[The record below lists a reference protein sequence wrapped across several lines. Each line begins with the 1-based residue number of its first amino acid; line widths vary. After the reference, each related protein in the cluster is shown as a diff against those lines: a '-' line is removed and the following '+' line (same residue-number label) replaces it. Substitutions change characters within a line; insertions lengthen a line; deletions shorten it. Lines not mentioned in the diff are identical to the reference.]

1 MSKRNER
8 ENRLSSSSSQEPPSP
23 KRNRRSNSAAM
34 EDKEQAEA
42 LSAEHFKQIMDK
54 LSRLDNQM
62 EEHFGNLTSEISI
75 LRCEMKQELEGVKM
89 SLRAVE
95 KSLESAWD
103 SINDLQEDTKTLNDY
118 KKTCQQNL
126 DSHRQELDLVKVKL
140 TKMDSHQAEIENLKT
155 KLLEEQEKIIA
166 LENYS
171 RRENLRFMN
180 VAERSDE
187 DCMDVVYDIIQNDL
201 NINVEDIHFHAVH
214 RVGKPRSEDASNTF
228 PRPIIARFL
237 SRYDRDTVFRA
248 RNRLKDSSRA
258 KDIYITQDYAR
269 AIQQERKVLIKAM
282 FLAKE
287 RGMSAKVVDRK
298 LIVDNITY
306 NVGNIPEDLRPH
318 QTSAHA

>member
-1 MSKRNER
+1 
-8 ENRLSSSSSQEPPSP
+8 
-23 KRNRRSNSAAM
+23 
-34 EDKEQAEA
+34 
-42 LSAEHFKQIMDK
+42 
-54 LSRLDNQM
+54 
-62 EEHFGNLTSEISI
+62 
-75 LRCEMKQELEGVKM
+75 
-89 SLRAVE
+89 
-95 KSLESAWD
+95 
-103 SINDLQEDTKTLNDY
+103 
-118 KKTCQQNL
+118 
-126 DSHRQELDLVKVKL
+126 
-140 TKMDSHQAEIENLKT
+140 
-155 KLLEEQEKIIA
+155 
-166 LENYS
+166 
-171 RRENLRFMN
+171 MN